1 MADWKTIGNYTELA
15 IYEASLVVWLGILI
29 KRFNGQPPLRFVERQ
44 PVSWEPAPV
53 CATFLVA
60 FYLPSFLFELS
71 LWLVGPLDQ
80 QSLAAVQWG
89 CAFAVMQIVVIVV
102 LLRLAGPLRK
112 EDFGCNLSRWRSD
125 ALVGAGGFLASYIPV
140 YLVTV
145 LQQFLNWRGPDDKH
159 VFFKIMEASEDSGAV
174 LWIVGAVV
182 VVAPLAEEL
191 LYRVLLQ
198 GFIQSQLAPW
208 MAIAFSTAIFCF
220 VHGQSDRLPLVPLA
234 LILGYIYYRRR
245 SYVSLVVAHGLFN
258 AMNITLALMR
268 GA

>member
-1 MADWKTIGNYTELA
+1 MADWKNIGNYAELA
-15 IYEASLVVWLGILI
+15 LFAGSLALWVRILV
-29 KRFNGQPPLRFVERQ
+29 KRIFGQPPLGLVERQ
-44 PVSWEPAPV
+44 PVSWEPAPLG
-53 CATFLVA
+53 ATFLVA
-60 FYLPSFLFELS
+60 FYLPLFLFRLS
-71 LWLVGPLDQ
+71 PWLVGPIDP
-80 QSLAAVQWG
+80 QSLGAVQWSS
-89 CAFAVMQIVVIVV
+89 AFAITQIVAIVA

-112 EDFGCNLSRWRSD
+112 EDFGLNLSRWRSD
-125 ALVGAGGFLASYIPV
+125 ILVGAGGFLASFIPV

-159 VFFKIMEASEDSGAV
+159 VFFKILEASEGNGAV

-182 VVAPLAEEL
+182 IVAPLAEEL

-208 MAIAFSTAIFCF
+208 MAISFSTAIFCF
-220 VHGQSDRLPLVPLA
+220 VHGQSDILPLVPLA

-245 SYVSLVVAHGLFN
+245 SYLALVVAHGLFN

-268 GA
+268 S